1 MNITN
6 NFKSGCSKKPD
17 LSDQSNDGE
26 DYKKPRE
33 GSLNDFFAL
42 NSTVLEDEFTWSLH
56 LPERGAILIKFLRSI
71 EQKMNEM
78 IALVKTTQENQI
90 TSELHMN
97 KLQETVDFISATFDK
112 YEKTRSKG
120 KKK

>member
-1 MNITN
+1 MLSINVMDISSY
-6 NFKSGCSKKPD
+6 FKNGSWKKRD

-56 LPERGAILIKFLRSI
+56 LPERGTILIKFLRSI
-71 EQKMNEM
+71 EQEMNEM

-97 KLQETVDFISATFDK
+97 KL
-112 YEKTRSKG
+112 
-120 KKK
+120 